1 MNDADKARPS
11 VAKNIKIVAK
21 TVTVG
26 DNAVTDSQC
35 TSTKHIGEAKQKKS
49 NIAALDF
56 LNDFGM
62 IRPVRTKIND
72 DEMIYEVVHTG
83 KFSTHGTRIYIYMP
97 MAKQN

>member
-1 MNDADKARPS
+1 MIS
-11 VAKNIKIVAK
+11 
-21 TVTVG
+21 
-26 DNAVTDSQC
+26 
-35 TSTKHIGEAKQKKS
+35 
-49 NIAALDF
+49 
-56 LNDFGM
+56 GM